1 MRHMQK
7 SRRMLSLSNLAVEC
21 FKKESE
27 LLQYI
32 KQLVI
37 ILFISI
43 LGELCNAVLPLPI
56 PAAVYGLA
64 IMLVLLITGVLRLHQ
79 IEKVGNL
86 FLEFMPI
93 IFVPIALQILPVWKA
108 FQNVI
113 LPFLIISVIG
123 TFLIIVITGRV
134 TQFIVERKERELGE

>member
-1 MRHMQK
+1 M
-7 SRRMLSLSNLAVEC
+7 
-21 FKKESE
+21 
-27 LLQYI
+27 QYI